1 MRLSVFVAAFALLTA
16 AAPVAVF
23 AADAPAAPPTTM
35 PAGHPAMG
43 TMAAPAESP
52 KATHAGTVTEV
63 LPAGPYVYIH
73 AKAAEGEEWLAAS
86 ALELKPGASIKWN
99 DGSVMSNYQSKS
111 LNRTFDKVRF
121 VEVVEV
127 VKP

>member
-1 MRLSVFVAAFALLTA
+1 MRLSVVAATLVLLSAAL
-16 AAPVAVF
+16 PVV
-23 AADAPAAPPTTM
+23 AADAPPAATAPTGM

-43 TMAAPAESP
+43 TMAPAMEAP

-63 LPAGPYVYIH
+63 LPAGPYIYIH
-73 AKAAEGEEWLAAS
+73 AKAAAGEEWLAAS
-86 ALELKPGASIKWN
+86 AIDLKPGASIKWN
-99 DGSVMSNYQSKS
+99 DGSIMSGYQSKS